1 MIKSLLI
8 ANRGEIALRI
18 ARACAKMDVK
28 PYFIFES
35 ADKDLPHAHLPNA
48 YPISSYM
55 DPSAIVNLAKKLNVE
70 GIHPG
75 YGFISEDP
83 LFPKLTT
90 EAGIEFVGPSYTT
103 MSLLGNK
110 HEMLKA
116 ARYANIQ
123 RIPGRFFNIQDI
135 DGCVQYAQE
144 LGYPV
149 LAKGK
154 ESAGG
159 RTIKPSNNENELRE
173 LIAKFNENS
182 EIDEIY
188 ISKFMT
194 NVKHIEV
201 QLIGD
206 KKGHVLSVGTRD
218 CSIQRRYQKL
228 VEEAPSML
236 PLEIQREIELSAIRI
251 GHLGNYVCAGT
262 VEFLVDRH
270 YNFYYMEVNPRLQVE
285 HTVTEEV
292 FGIDLVEWQL
302 RLAGDEELNLSMEDL
317 KPNGHAIQI
326 RINAENPYEGFVGTT
341 GLVNHYKPPTEEH
354 QYKVR
359 METFLQSGLIIPAI
373 YDSMIAKL
381 IIHAPTRNQSIS
393 GVLQKLDEIQI
404 DGIKTTIPLHKAIM
418 KHKLFI
424 STNHK
429 TNYLD
434 LYLDDLLSN

>member
-8 ANRGEIALRI
+8 ANRGEVALRI
-18 ARACAKMDVK
+18 ARTCTKLGIK
-28 PYFIFES
+28 PFFIYES
-35 ADKDLPHAHLPNA
+35 ADKNLPHACMSNA

-55 DPSAIVNLAKKLNVE
+55 DPSAIVDLAKKLNIE

-75 YGFISEDP
+75 YGFISENP
-83 LFPKLTT
+83 IFPKLTS
-90 EAGIEFVGPSYTT
+90 EAGIEFVGPSYRT
-103 MSLLGNK
+103 MNLVGDK

-123 RIPGRFFNIQDI
+123 RIPGRFFNISDI
-135 DGCVQYAQE
+135 EGCIQYAQE
-144 LGYPV
+144 LGYPILV
-149 LAKGK
+149 KGK

-159 RTIKPSNNENELRE
+159 RTIKPNNNEEELKVAITK
-173 LIAKFNENS
+173 LS
-182 EIDEIY
+182 EDSGIDEIY

-228 VEEAPSML
+228 VEEAPCML
-236 PLEIQREIELSAIRI
+236 PIGVQRELESSAIRI
-251 GHLGNYVCAGT
+251 GHLGEYLCVGT
-262 VEFLVDRH
+262 IEFLVDRQ

-285 HTVTEEV
+285 HTVTEEI

-302 RLAGDEELNLSMEDL
+302 RLASDEELTIIMEDL
-317 KPNGHAIQI
+317 KPKGHAIQV
-326 RINAENPYEGFVGTT
+326 RINAEDPYEAFTRT
-341 GLVNHYKPPTEEH
+341 AGLVSSYKPPTEDRS
-354 QYKVR
+354 YKVR
-359 METFLQSGLIIPAI
+359 IETFLQSGLTIPAI

-381 IIHAPTRNQSIS
+381 IIHAPTRDQSIS
-393 GVLQKLDEIQI
+393 GVLKKLDEIQI
-404 DGIKTTIPLHKAIM
+404 EGIKTTIPLHKAIM
-418 KHKLFI
+418 KHSLFT
-424 STNHK
+424 SANHK

-434 LYLDDLLSN
+434 LYLDDLLAN

>member
-1 MIKSLLI
+1 
-8 ANRGEIALRI
+8 
-18 ARACAKMDVK
+18 
-28 PYFIFES
+28 
-35 ADKDLPHAHLPNA
+35 
-48 YPISSYM
+48 
-55 DPSAIVNLAKKLNVE
+55 
-70 GIHPG
+70 
-75 YGFISEDP
+75 
-83 LFPKLTT
+83 
-90 EAGIEFVGPSYTT
+90 
-103 MSLLGNK
+103 
-110 HEMLKA
+110 
-116 ARYANIQ
+116 
-123 RIPGRFFNIQDI
+123 
-135 DGCVQYAQE
+135 
-144 LGYPV
+144 
-149 LAKGK
+149 
-154 ESAGG
+154 
-159 RTIKPSNNENELRE
+159 
-173 LIAKFNENS
+173 
-182 EIDEIY
+182 
-188 ISKFMT
+188 MT

-218 CSIQRRYQKL
+218 CSFQRRYQKL

-341 GLVNHYKPPTEEH
+341 GLVNHYKPPTEEN